1 MLSALHSEIQRRQK
15 VLPNQIVKPQH
26 KNNNKENVRNNC
38 CPITKEI
45 KIQRYKEREKEREE
59 SSKQHAS
66 QHQIDRL
73 RQHHLDVRDGLLLSV
88 QHGKGKSSLLEN

>member
-15 VLPNQIVKPQH
+15 VLPNQIVKPQQ
-26 KNNNKENVRNNC
+26 KQQGKRPQQLLSNNQRDKDKD
-38 CPITKEI
+38 TEI
-45 KIQRYKEREKEREE
+45 KRERERRKL
-59 SSKQHAS
+59 KQHAS

>member
-15 VLPNQIVKPQH
+15 VLPNQIVKPQQG
-26 KNNNKENVRNNC
+26 KRPQQLLSNNQRDKDKD
-38 CPITKEI
+38 TEI
-45 KIQRYKEREKEREE
+45 ERERRKL
-59 SSKQHAS
+59 KQHAS